1 MNEEDCEA
9 KMSNEN
15 WTATDC
21 GKYIRVCAP
30 NGGTCEMFGDS
41 DDAHQRFAYFVLR
54 QMIRDLAEV
63 TEDRD
68 AYRVSSEI
76 RGANIEAM
84 IESAPEAVREAFEAA
99 WVMSR
104 AVAIADSA
112 RVCKTWKEVC
122 RRHGAACG
130 ADECMKLVAI
140 QDED

>member
-30 NGGTCEMFGDS
+30 NGVTCEMWGDS

-54 QMIRDLAEV
+54 QMICDLAAV

-68 AYRVSSEI
+68 AHRASSEI

-84 IESAPEAVREAFEAA
+84 HEVLIELSAFREAFEAA

-112 RVCKTWKEVC
+112 RVC
-122 RRHGAACG
+122 RGARVDAG
-130 ADECMKLVAI
+130 AEG
-140 QDED
+140 

>member
-30 NGGTCEMFGDS
+30 NGVTCEMWGDS
-41 DDAHQRFAYFVLR
+41 DDAHERFAYFVLR
-54 QMIRDLAEV
+54 QVIRDLAAV

-68 AYRVSSEI
+68 AYRASSEI

-84 IESAPEAVREAFEAA
+84 HEVLIELSALLAGQATDFRQVARDLRRMA
-99 WVMSR
+99 R
-104 AVAIADSA
+104 ASLDCSP
-112 RVCKTWKEVC
+112 
-122 RRHGAACG
+122 
-130 ADECMKLVAI
+130 
-140 QDED
+140 

>member
-1 MNEEDCEA
+1 MSDPKHTFSIEDDG
-9 KMSNEN
+9 SVNEN

-84 IESAPEAVREAFEAA
+84 HEVLIELSALLAGQATDFRQVARDLRRMA
-99 WVMSR
+99 R
-104 AVAIADSA
+104 ASLDCSP
-112 RVCKTWKEVC
+112 
-122 RRHGAACG
+122 
-130 ADECMKLVAI
+130 
-140 QDED
+140 